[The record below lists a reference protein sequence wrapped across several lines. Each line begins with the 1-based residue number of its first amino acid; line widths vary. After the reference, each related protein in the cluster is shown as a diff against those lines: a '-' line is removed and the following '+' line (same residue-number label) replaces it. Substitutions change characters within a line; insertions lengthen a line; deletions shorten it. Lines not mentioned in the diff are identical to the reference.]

1 MEDKRSK
8 VEIYTDKDGR
18 RRRRLVPVE
27 PREQD
32 RRPKVKSSF
41 NQRRT
46 PQDPR
51 DISQL
56 EERRERRKRRLEYFP
71 ERAKRP
77 IKKKSPLEPNPRGN
91 PAVVETYED
100 ARENAMINRDVPTM
114 KNGGE
119 AKTRGMGCAIK
130 GGKFQGVF

>member
-1 MEDKRSK
+1 MEDKRTK
-8 VEIYTDKDGR
+8 VVTYVDKQGQR
-18 RRRRLVPVE
+18 RRRVVPVE

-41 NQRRT
+41 NERRT
-46 PQDPR
+46 QPDPR
-51 DISQL
+51 TLQEL
-56 EERRERRKRRLEYFP
+56 EDRRRRRRLAMSSE
-71 ERAKRP
+71 
-77 IKKKSPLEPNPRGN
+77 KKSPLEPNSRGN

-100 ARENAMINRDVPTM
+100 ARENSMINRDVPTM
-114 KNGGE
+114 KHGGE

>member
-1 MEDKRSK
+1 MEDPRTK
-8 VEIYTDKDGR
+8 VEIYRDKEGR
-18 RRRRLVPVE
+18 RRRRVVPVE

-32 RRPKVKSSF
+32 RRPKVKDSL
-41 NQRRT
+41 NTRRI
-46 PQDPR
+46 QQNPR
-51 DISQL
+51 SLSEL
-56 EERRERRKRRLEYFP
+56 EERRKRRQ
-71 ERAKRP
+71 P

-114 KNGGE
+114 KHGGE

>member
-1 MEDKRSK
+1 MEDKRTK
-8 VEIYTDKDGR
+8 VVTYVDKQGQR
-18 RRRRLVPVE
+18 RRRVVPVE

-41 NQRRT
+41 NERRT
-46 PQDPR
+46 QPDPR
-51 DISQL
+51 TLREL
-56 EERRERRKRRLEYFP
+56 EDRRRRRRLAMSSE
-71 ERAKRP
+71 
-77 IKKKSPLEPNPRGN
+77 KKSPLEPNSRGN

-100 ARENAMINRDVPTM
+100 ARENSMINRDVPTM
-114 KNGGE
+114 KHGGE

>member
-1 MEDKRSK
+1 MEDKRTK
-8 VEIYTDKDGR
+8 VVTYVDKQGQR
-18 RRRRLVPVE
+18 RRRVVPVE

-41 NQRRT
+41 NERRT
-46 PQDPR
+46 QPDPR
-51 DISQL
+51 TLREL
-56 EERRERRKRRLEYFP
+56 EDRRRRRRLAMSSE
-71 ERAKRP
+71 
-77 IKKKSPLEPNPRGN
+77 KKSPLEPNPRGN

-100 ARENAMINRDVPTM
+100 ARENSMINRDVPTM
-114 KNGGE
+114 KHGGE